1 MLVSVIIPYHND
13 EANIENAVKSA
24 LAQTYKKL
32 ELIIIDDENSKVS
45 RMILRNLK
53 KKFKQIRITSTVKQS
68 GVSVARNK
76 GIKKAKGDFIAF
88 LDSDDLWEKQKIK
101 EQLSFIKKKNIDICY
116 TNYLAINDDNK
127 IIYKVKTPKVLFY
140 DDLLSECSIACS
152 SVLLKK
158 KVLKKTQFKN
168 FKTKEDYMLWLDLSK
183 KGYKFSGINKYLS
196 IYRVR
201 SSSLSNLHFNKIYSA
216 FKIYSHYLNYN
227 FLYSV
232 IFVIRLYINAFKKKY
247 L

>member
-1 MLVSVIIPYHND
+1 MLVSVIIPYFND
-13 EANIENAVKSA
+13 EVNIEKAVKSA
-24 LAQTYKKL
+24 LTQTYKKL
-32 ELIIIDDENSKVS
+32 ELIIIDDENSSIS
-45 RMILRNLK
+45 RKILLNLK
-53 KKFKQIRITSTVKQS
+53 KKFKKVKVISTLKQS
-68 GVSVARNK
+68 GVSIARNK

-88 LDSDDLWEKQKIK
+88 LDSDDLWKKQKIK
-101 EQLSFIKKKNIDICY
+101 EQLSFIKKNNLDICY
-116 TNYLAINDDNK
+116 TDYLAINDDNK
-127 IIYKVKTPKVLFY
+127 IIYKVRTPKTLFY
-140 DDLLSECSIACS
+140 EDLLSECPIACS

-158 KVLKKTQFKN
+158 KILKKNQFKN

-183 KGYKFSGINKYLS
+183 KGYKLSGINKFLS

-201 SSSLSNLHFNKIYSA
+201 SSSLSSLHFNKVYSA

-227 FLYSV
+227 FLFSV